1 MEVIEQSYIK
11 RAYRFTDKLKDRIY
25 STVSS
30 CYGAMPEAIFDEDGD
45 PAMKFRLY
53 SSRTDYEEKTV
64 YIGDYIV
71 FNCSETQVLEV
82 LTSEEYNKKYT
93 NISE

>member
-30 CYGAMPEAIFDEDGD
+30 CYGAMPEAIFDEDGN
-45 PAMKFRLY
+45 PAMKFKLY

-64 YIGDYIV
+64 YIG
-71 FNCSETQVLEV
+71 FNYSETQVLEV

-93 NISE
+93 DISE